1 MSEQEAT
8 QQNATQPL
16 IQERCLCREIVNQ
29 LREAFG
35 VSPKVQEHFNNSRIE
50 FLKGI
55 RAVID
60 SRSSTAASST
70 CPTPASAAPRSP
82 SSSPSDTLEMVCP
95 H

>member
-16 IQERCLCREIVNQ
+16 IQERCLCRELVNQ
-29 LREAFG
+29 FREAFD
-35 VSPKVQEHFNNSRIE
+35 VSPKVREHFTNSRIE

-60 SRSSTAASST
+60 SRIEHLSNTGRRGTKIAV
-70 CPTPASAAPRSP
+70 
-82 SSSPSDTLEMVCP
+82 E
-95 H
+95 

>member
-8 QQNATQPL
+8 QQDATQPL

-29 LREAFG
+29 FREAFG
-35 VSPKVQEHFNNSRIE
+35 VSPKVQEHFTNSRIE

-60 SRSSTAASST
+60 SRIEHLSNTGQRGTKIAV
-70 CPTPASAAPRSP
+70 
-82 SSSPSDTLEMVCP
+82 E
-95 H
+95 